1 MTERLQKLIARSG
14 LCSRRA
20 AEELLAAG
28 RVRVNGEVAA
38 LGDRADPACDRIEV
52 DGKPLAAAPELVYL
66 MLNKPRG
73 YVTTLADERGRAT
86 AAELVA
92 DCDTRVFPVGRLDKD
107 TEGLL
112 LFTDDGMLDV
122 RLLRPERHVEK
133 EYEYRAFGHLDEA
146 ALRQLET
153 GVVLAEG
160 QPLSRPARAALLA
173 HTTIGESEA
182 YLPERFRE
190 KYLKNSGRPVTVGKL
205 WITEGRKHQVKLMV
219 KAVGA
224 HVFYL
229 KRWAI
234 GPVRLDAALA
244 PGAYRPLTPEELHAL
259 GL

>member
-1 MTERLQKLIARSG
+1 MQRLDKILSSAGAGTRKE
-14 LCSRRA
+14 LRA
-20 AEELLAAG
+20 AIRAG
-28 RVRVNGEVAA
+28 RVTVNGSVCRDESAKFDETSAQILLDGEPVELLRPA
-38 LGDRADPACDRIEV
+38 LI
-52 DGKPLAAAPELVYL
+52 L
-66 MLNKPRG
+66 LNKPAG
-73 YVTTLADERGRAT
+73 YLT
-86 AAELVA
+86 AADDPRQKTVMDLIPARYRRFGVM
-92 DCDTRVFPVGRLDKD
+92 PVGRLDKD

-190 KYLKNSGRPVTVGKL
+190 KYLKNPGRPVTAGKL